1 MLLRHDVKSVVL
13 RPTLLPPSVPV
24 REAQEASLADLIRMT
39 AESVADAQTA
49 LDRASAGLVAELAQ
63 TRVPVIP
70 SIREIISES
79 GEVTFERADPVE
91 VTLLDIGVMPTFYQ
105 FSQTVIEIAMDL
117 KVTESLD
124 ESGKRSG
131 SFALRAD
138 TAGLRFERKLNRDV
152 KVSSKV
158 TATLVPVPM
167 PLRLEP
173 VRTTQA
179 SEPAES

>member
-1 MLLRHDVKSVVL
+1 MLLRHDINSVVL
-13 RPTLLPPSVPV
+13 RQPLLSPAVPA
-24 REAQEASLADLIRMT
+24 REAEDASLADLIRMV

-63 TRVPVIP
+63 TRVPIIP
-70 SIREIISES
+70 SIREIISET
-79 GEVTFERADPVE
+79 GDVTFEQADSVQ
-91 VTLLDIGVMPTFYQ
+91 VSLLDIGVMPTFYQ

-117 KVTESLD
+117 KLTESLN

-131 SFALRAD
+131 NFALKAD
-138 TAGLRFERKLNRDV
+138 TAGIRFERKLNRDV

-173 VRTTQA
+173 VRATQA
-179 SEPAES
+179 SEPS